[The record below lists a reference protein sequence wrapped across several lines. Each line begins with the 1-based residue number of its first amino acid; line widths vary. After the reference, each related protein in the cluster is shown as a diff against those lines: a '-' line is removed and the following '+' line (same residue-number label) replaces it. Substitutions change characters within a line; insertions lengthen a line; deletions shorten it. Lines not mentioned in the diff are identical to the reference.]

1 MIINRPTQSSLSQ
14 NPSRPLLRTR
24 ISTPGLTTN
33 SSRKAVR
40 VRFRGRRVRGAEARA
55 QRWWRS
61 CISTMRLRIRGRR
74 KDKHYK
80 MECSLYY
87 QKAAITKNYF
97 YKNTTASINGRFLVT
112 NKVIGTGGSVREIH
126 QEYGQP
132 HACLLLRYSELHP
145 SSQPLPGWSMGAP

>member
-112 NKVIGTGGSVREIH
+112 NKGYRGLHR
-126 QEYGQP
+126 
-132 HACLLLRYSELHP
+132 LLFCSFKRLHYYLRHRSLFWFKTHF
-145 SSQPLPGWSMGAP
+145 L